1 MSTLLTLPGLT
12 LPLVVPLKLE
22 RFVLLPVS
30 VAKAVVGAMVKL
42 PLATRL
48 VCDVTD
54 DVSGLDVAATEVL
67 GMVGDVEDAVPG
79 FV

>member
-1 MSTLLTLPGLT
+1 
-12 LPLVVPLKLE
+12 
-22 RFVLLPVS
+22 
-30 VAKAVVGAMVKL
+30 MVKL